1 MGFALLKPEEY
12 YTYRDYLN
20 WPDDIRTE
28 LIDGVI
34 YDMSAP
40 SRVHQKVLTELSRQ
54 IANFLIGK
62 PCEVYVA
69 PFDVRLS
76 EADEADD
83 DILTVVQPDISV
95 ICDHGKL
102 DDRGCRGAPDFIAE
116 ILSPSTAAHDQI
128 TKLSLYEKHA
138 VKEYWIIDPTYKLL
152 IVRTLKENG
161 SYGIPLIYEGKGL
174 MRMTVLPEL
183 EINLDSVYL

>member
-152 IVRTLKENG
+152 IVRILKENG

>member
-40 SRVHQKVLTELSRQ
+40 SRVHQKVSGELFRQ
-54 IANFLIGK
+54 IANFLEDK
-62 PCEVYVA
+62 ACEVYHA
-69 PFDVRLS
+69 PFDVRLP

-83 DILTVVQPDISV
+83 DVSTVVQPDISV
-95 ICDHGKL
+95 ICDPDKL

>member
-12 YTYRDYLN
+12 YTYRDYLS

-40 SRVHQKVLTELSRQ
+40 SRVHQKVSGELLRQ

-62 PCEVYVA
+62 SCEVYVA
-69 PFDVRLS
+69 PFDVRLPQ
-76 EADEADD
+76 ADEADD
-83 DILTVVQPDISV
+83 DVSTVVQPDISV
-95 ICDHGKL
+95 ICDPDKL

-128 TKLSLYEKHA
+128 RKLSLYEKHG

-161 SYGIPLIYEGKGL
+161 AYGIPMIYEGKGL

-183 EINLDSVYL
+183 EINLDAIYL